1 MKDNKEKNLKELEE
15 EKMQTEESI
24 KKLTEEINTKRRN
37 LAEMKNKLVNLKDK
51 IKAASLDNVSNAV
64 TENLGI
70 DIEMLMEAIKS
81 RKVKV
86 DSSVLGEVQ
95 RDDKD
100 INGMP
105 KSVSP

>member
-81 RKVKV
+81 GKVKV
-86 DSSVLGEVQ
+86 DSSVLGELQ